1 MLWGDSFS
9 FCSGMGPFLT
19 FNFIALMA
27 PQVGHAHELQAGK
40 LRRVNHFQVV
50 LGTMAVSEAD
60 ALCLAQARF
69 QMGHA
74 AHLPPRPTSPMAMV
88 FSSTGRSSRLDASA
102 MQTGRSQAVS
112 SSFRPPMMLM

>member
-1 MLWGDSFS
+1 ML
-9 FCSGMGPFLT
+9 
-19 FNFIALMA
+19 
-27 PQVGHAHELQAGK
+27 GHNGG
-40 LRRVNHFQVV
+40 V
-50 LGTMAVSEAD
+50 EAD

-74 AHLPPRPTSPMAMV
+74 AHLAAEADLADGDGLFVYRQV
-88 FSSTGRSSRLDASA
+88 KQLDASA